1 MSQKTLFE
9 HAGGTAGLHRLEDY
23 PYASVLA
30 DPLLKPLFG
39 AGFRFAPQNLNAA
52 TDGDPHPLR
61 KVPVW
66 TWNGD
71 EKDA

>member
-23 PYASVLA
+23 SYASVLA

-39 AGFRFAPQNLNAA
+39 AGSRFAPQNLNAA
-52 TDGDPHPLR
+52 ADGDR
-61 KVPVW
+61 
-66 TWNGD
+66 TWD
-71 EKDA
+71 ESAACQSAVSW